1 MAGLEIKLTQIQ
13 GDDLSALAEMTGA
26 IDGNTVP
33 NFQQTLEEIKTK
45 GIRRLVLD
53 MSKIKYVNSTGL
65 GSLVKYADTFKQ
77 SGGGMALIKVPAKV
91 KIVIEMLGLNAFFD
105 ICPDLDAALAAL
117 AQAQA
122 SGGGAPGGPPAGG
135 EKKPTSGVLPPR
147 VSNASSQTNAF
158 KRDTKQPTGPGA
170 SPAAGTAAVGGPG
183 GGRAAASGGYPAQGG
198 NGGGFP
204 QVVKCEGCGVQVEVV
219 GAGNWK
225 CPRCYA
231 FVTARPDGTVRFG
244 RSDKPAPLNLS
255 LTASS
260 DCGEG
265 LVHLVTSVCQAAFNG
280 PKLESLRH
288 AVHEV
293 AQVMQQSVYPNNPQ
307 GLYHVSI
314 ERQQGWVQ
322 IRFADAGATIESGRA
337 GQFFP
342 HAHRQMS
349 EFECRPHPSG
359 GGNMIRLVQ
368 RA

>member
-33 NFQQTLEEIKTK
+33 NFQATLEEIKTK

-65 GSLVKYADTFKQ
+65 GSLVKYADTFKS

-117 AQAQA
+117 AQAQ
-122 SGGGAPGGPPAGG
+122 GGGGSAPTREP
-135 EKKPTSGVLPPR
+135 EKKPSTTVLPPR
-147 VSNASSQTNAF
+147 VTANANQTGQF
-158 KRDTKQPTGPGA
+158 KRGEQKDASKPASGA
-170 SPAAGTAAVGGPG
+170 TPAPATSRAPSGAFAAPAANG
-183 GGRAAASGGYPAQGG
+183 
-198 NGGGFP
+198 GGGFP
-204 QVVKCEGCGVQVEVV
+204 QVIKCEGCGVQIEVAA
-219 GAGNWK
+219 AGNWK
-225 CPRCYA
+225 CPRCFS
-231 FVTARPDGTVRFG
+231 FVSARTDGNVRFG
-244 RSDKPAPLNLS
+244 RTDKPTPLNLS
-255 LTASS
+255 LTATQ

-265 LVHLVTSVCQAAFNG
+265 LVHLVTSVCQTAFNG
-280 PKLESLRH
+280 QKLESLRH

-293 AQVMQQSVYPNNPQ
+293 AQVMAQSVYPNNPT
-307 GLYHVSI
+307 GVYHVSI
-314 ERQQGWVQ
+314 ERQPGHVQ
-322 IRFADAGATIESGRA
+322 IRFADSGATIETNRA
-337 GQFFP
+337 AQFFP
-342 HAHRQMS
+342 NAARQMS

-359 GGNMIRLVQ
+359 GNMIRLVQ

>member
-33 NFQQTLEEIKTK
+33 NFQATLEEIKTK

-65 GSLVKYADTFKQ
+65 GSLVKYADTFKS

-117 AQAQA
+117 AQAQ
-122 SGGGAPGGPPAGG
+122 GGGATPTREP
-135 EKKPTSGVLPPR
+135 EKKPSTTVLPPR
-147 VSNASSQTNAF
+147 VTQNASQTGQF
-158 KRDTKQPTGPGA
+158 KRGEKEQPKPTNTPTPAPTTGRGSGA
-170 SPAAGTAAVGGPG
+170 FTAPTNG
-183 GGRAAASGGYPAQGG
+183 
-198 NGGGFP
+198 GGGFP
-204 QVVKCEGCGVQVEVV
+204 QVIKCEGCGVQVEVAA
-219 GAGNWK
+219 AGNWK
-225 CPRCYA
+225 CPRCFA
-231 FVTARPDGTVRFG
+231 FVSARADGNVRFG
-244 RSDKPAPLNLS
+244 RTDKPTPLNLS
-255 LTASS
+255 LTATQ

-265 LVHLVTSVCQAAFNG
+265 LVHLVTSVCQASFNG
-280 PKLESLRH
+280 QKLESLRH

-293 AQVMQQSVYPNNPQ
+293 AQVMAQSVYPNNPT
-307 GLYHVSI
+307 GVYHVSI
-314 ERQQGWVQ
+314 ERQPGHVQ
-322 IRFADAGATIESGRA
+322 IRFADSGATIETNRA
-337 GQFFP
+337 AQFFP
-342 HAHRQMS
+342 NAARQMT

-359 GGNMIRLVQ
+359 GNMIRLVQ

>member
-33 NFQQTLEEIKTK
+33 NFQATLEEIKTK

-65 GSLVKYADTFKQ
+65 GSLVKYADTFKS

-117 AQAQA
+117 AQAQGG
-122 SGGGAPGGPPAGG
+122 GGGAPAPAPA
-135 EKKPTSGVLPPR
+135 EKKPASGVLPPR
-147 VSNASSQTNAF
+147 VGASSQTGQF
-158 KRDTKQPTGPGA
+158 KRQTTSAPAVGSA
-170 SPAAGTAAVGGPG
+170 SGRTAAPANG
-183 GGRAAASGGYPAQGG
+183 GGGG
-198 NGGGFP
+198 GGGFP
-204 QVVKCEGCGVQVEVV
+204 QVVKCEGCGVQVEVAA
-219 GAGNWK
+219 AGNWK

-231 FVTARPDGTVRFG
+231 FVSAQANGSVRFG
-244 RSDKPAPLNLS
+244 RTDKPTPLNLS
-255 LTASS
+255 LTATQ

-265 LVHLVTSVCQAAFNG
+265 LVHLVTSVCQSAFNG
-280 PKLESLRH
+280 QKLESLRH

-293 AQVMQQSVYPNNPQ
+293 AQVMTQSVYPNNPQ
-307 GLYHVSI
+307 GVYHVSI
-314 ERQQGWVQ
+314 ERQPGWVQ
-322 IRFADAGATIESGRA
+322 IRFADAGATIESTRA
-337 GQFFP
+337 SQFFP
-342 HAHRQMS
+342 HAHRQMT

-359 GGNMIRLVQ
+359 GNMIRFVQ
-368 RA
+368 RG

>member
-33 NFQQTLEEIKTK
+33 NFQATLEEIKTK

-65 GSLVKYADTFKQ
+65 GSLVKYADTFKS

-117 AQAQA
+117 AQAQ
-122 SGGGAPGGPPAGG
+122 GGGGSAPPAA
-135 EKKPTSGVLPPR
+135 ETKKSSLPPR
-147 VSNASSQTNAF
+147 VAPSGSHATGSF
-158 KRDTKQPTGPGA
+158 KRPGPASGA
-170 SPAAGTAAVGGPG
+170 QSAPAAP
-183 GGRAAASGGYPAQGG
+183 AAAPQRASGNGG
-198 NGGGFP
+198 GGGFP
-204 QVVKCEGCGVQVEVV
+204 QVVKCEGCAVQVEVTS
-219 GAGNWK
+219 AGNWK
-225 CPRCYA
+225 CPRCYT
-231 FVTARPDGTVRFG
+231 FVSARPDGVVRFT
-244 RSDKPAPLNLS
+244 RSDKPVPLNLS
-255 LTASS
+255 LAATQ

-265 LVHLVTSVCQAAFNG
+265 LVHLVTSVCQTAFNNG
-280 PKLESLRH
+280 QKLESLRL

-293 AQVMQQSVYPNNPQ
+293 ATVMAQSVYPNNPQ
-307 GLYHVSI
+307 GVYHVSI

-337 GQFFP
+337 AQYFP

-349 EFECRPHPSG
+349 EFECRPHPT
-359 GGNMIRLVQ
+359 GGNMIRFVQ

>member
-65 GSLVKYADTFKQ
+65 GSLVKYADTFKS

-117 AQAQA
+117 AQAQ
-122 SGGGAPGGPPAGG
+122 GGGSTAPTAGP
-135 EKKPTSGVLPPR
+135 EKKPNTTVLPPR
-147 VSNASSQTNAF
+147 VNADKTGQF
-158 KRDTKQPTGPGA
+158 KRSEKDAPKPASANTPAPGT
-170 SPAAGTAAVGGPG
+170 SRTPSGGFPAPTAANG
-183 GGRAAASGGYPAQGG
+183 
-198 NGGGFP
+198 GGGFP
-204 QVVKCEGCGVQVEVV
+204 QVIKCEGCGVQVEVAA
-219 GAGNWK
+219 AGNWK
-225 CPRCYA
+225 CPRCFA
-231 FVTARPDGTVRFG
+231 FVSARTDGNVRFG
-244 RSDKPAPLNLS
+244 RTDKPTPLNLS
-255 LTASS
+255 LTATQ

-280 PKLESLRH
+280 QKLESLRH

-293 AQVMQQSVYPNNPQ
+293 AQVMAQSVYPNNPT
-307 GLYHVSI
+307 GVYHVSI
-314 ERQQGWVQ
+314 ERQPGLVQ
-322 IRFADAGATIESGRA
+322 IRFADSGATIETNRA
-337 GQFFP
+337 AQFFP
-342 HAHRQMS
+342 NAARQMS

-359 GGNMIRLVQ
+359 GNMIRLVQ

>member
-33 NFQQTLEEIKTK
+33 NFQATLEEIKTK

-65 GSLVKYADTFKQ
+65 GSLVKYADTFKS

-117 AQAQA
+117 AQAQGG
-122 SGGGAPGGPPAGG
+122 GGGAPAPQP
-135 EKKPTSGVLPPR
+135 EKKPSTTVLPPR
-147 VSNASSQTNAF
+147 VNPSQTGQF
-158 KRDTKQPTGPGA
+158 KRDTKEQPK
-170 SPAAGTAAVGGPG
+170 PAPAPAPAG
-183 GGRAAASGGYPAQGG
+183 GGRAASGGFAAPTT
-198 NGGGFP
+198 GGFP
-204 QVVKCEGCGVQVEVV
+204 QVIKCEGCGVQVEVAA
-219 GAGNWK
+219 AGNWK
-225 CPRCYA
+225 CPRCFT
-231 FVTARPDGTVRFG
+231 FVSARTDGNVRFG
-244 RSDKPAPLNLS
+244 RSDKPTPLNLS
-255 LTASS
+255 LTATQ

-265 LVHLVTSVCQAAFNG
+265 LVHLVTSVCQTAFNG
-280 PKLESLRH
+280 QKLESLRH

-293 AQVMQQSVYPNNPQ
+293 AQVMAQSVYPNNPT
-307 GLYHVSI
+307 GVYHVSI
-314 ERQQGWVQ
+314 ERQPGHVQ
-322 IRFADAGATIESGRA
+322 IRFADSGATIETNRA
-337 GQFFP
+337 AQFFP
-342 HAHRQMS
+342 NAARQMT

-359 GGNMIRLVQ
+359 GNMIRLVQ

>member
-33 NFQQTLEEIKTK
+33 NFQATLEEIKTK

-65 GSLVKYADTFKQ
+65 GSLVKYADTFKS

-117 AQAQA
+117 AQAQGGG
-122 SGGGAPGGPPAGG
+122 GGGAPSAPPA
-135 EKKPTSGVLPPR
+135 EKKAPSGVLPPR
-147 VSNASSQTNAF
+147 VGSSSQTGQF
-158 KRDTKQPTGPGA
+158 KRQTTTTSTA
-170 SPAAGTAAVGGPG
+170 TATATVSSPSGRTAA
-183 GGRAAASGGYPAQGG
+183 ATS
-198 NGGGFP
+198 GGFP
-204 QVVKCEGCGVQVEVV
+204 QVVKCEGCGVQVEVTA
-219 GAGNWK
+219 AGNWK
-225 CPRCYA
+225 CPRCYT
-231 FVTARPDGTVRFG
+231 FVSARPDGGVRFG
-244 RSDKPAPLNLS
+244 RSDKPTPLNLS
-255 LTASS
+255 LTATQ

-265 LVHLVTSVCQAAFNG
+265 LVHLVTSVCQSAFNG
-280 PKLESLRH
+280 QKLESLRH

-293 AQVMQQSVYPNNPQ
+293 AQVMTQSVYPNNPQ
-307 GLYHVSI
+307 GVYHVSI
-314 ERQQGWVQ
+314 ERQAGWVQ
-322 IRFADAGATIESGRA
+322 IRFADAGATIESSRA
-337 GQFFP
+337 AQFFP

-359 GGNMIRLVQ
+359 GNMIRFVQ
-368 RA
+368 RG

>member
-33 NFQQTLEEIKTK
+33 NFQATLEEIKTK

-65 GSLVKYADTFKQ
+65 GSLVKYADTFKS

-122 SGGGAPGGPPAGG
+122 SGGAAPAAAAAD
-135 EKKPTSGVLPPR
+135 KKPSGVLPPR
-147 VSNASSQTNAF
+147 VTNTASQTGQF
-158 KRDTKQPTGPGA
+158 KRDATKA
-170 SPAAGTAAVGGPG
+170 AAGATATAPSPTTPAP
-183 GGRAAASGGYPAQGG
+183 GRAASASGGFPAQGG
-198 NGGGFP
+198 NGGGGFP

-244 RSDKPAPLNLS
+244 RSDKPTPVNLS
-255 LTASS
+255 LTASP

-265 LVHLVTSVCQAAFNG
+265 LVHLVTSVCQTTLG
-280 PKLESLRH
+280 GGSPKLESLRH

-314 ERQQGWVQ
+314 ERQAGWVQ
-322 IRFADAGATIESGRA
+322 IRFADSGATIESSRA
-337 GQFFP
+337 SAFFP
-342 HAHRQMS
+342 HSHRQMS

-359 GGNMIRLVQ
+359 GNMIRLVQ